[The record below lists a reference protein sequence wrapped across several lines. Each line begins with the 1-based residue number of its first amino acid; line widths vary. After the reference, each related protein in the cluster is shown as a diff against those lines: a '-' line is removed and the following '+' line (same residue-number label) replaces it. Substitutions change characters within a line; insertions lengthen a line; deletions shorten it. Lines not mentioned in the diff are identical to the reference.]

1 MNEKVK
7 EAAGK
12 GVLVA
17 QNYHYHR
24 NSPTSASTRTVLRA
38 WRLRVRQLRNMIG
51 LLMLYMGVIMKRI
64 IAIFG
69 VGLACAI
76 AMSSGCAAAEDNV
89 GHQSSVKAPFVVAAE
104 SDKPP
109 QAKQPTDADKK
120 ALELRI
126 QGSYKPTR
134 VCTQSK
140 AQIGAC
146 AAACA
151 AKCIFGCFP
160 SFSNAKGPD
169 SEQCHS
175 CVNQCMDKCT
185 GCGT

>member
-1 MNEKVK
+1 
-7 EAAGK
+7 
-12 GVLVA
+12 
-17 QNYHYHR
+17 
-24 NSPTSASTRTVLRA
+24 
-38 WRLRVRQLRNMIG
+38 
-51 LLMLYMGVIMKRI
+51 MKRI

-69 VGLACAI
+69 IGLACAI
-76 AMSSGCAAAEDNV
+76 AMSSACVAAENNV
-89 GHQSSVKAPFVVAAE
+89 GQQSSVEAPFVVAAE
-104 SDKPP
+104 TQTKQP

-120 ALELRI
+120 ALELKI
-126 QGSYKPTR
+126 QQNYKPHA
-134 VCTQSK
+134 CTQSK

-175 CVNQCMDKCT
+175 CVNQCMEKCT
-185 GCGT
+185 GCK